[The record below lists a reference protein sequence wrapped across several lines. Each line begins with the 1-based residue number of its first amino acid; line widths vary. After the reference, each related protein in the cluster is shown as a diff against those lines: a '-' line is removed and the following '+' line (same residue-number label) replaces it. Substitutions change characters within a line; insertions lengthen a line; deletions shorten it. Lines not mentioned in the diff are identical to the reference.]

1 MGDRRIPLANTIV
14 VTGASSGIGK
24 ACALQLDKLG
34 FRVFAGV
41 RREMDSDALRCET
54 SATLTP
60 ILLDIT
66 DADSITSAVD
76 IVTTAIG
83 GIGLAGIIN
92 NAGIAVAGPL
102 EFLPV
107 DEIRKQFEVNVI
119 GQIAVTQAFLPLL
132 RQGQGRIINIGSRW
146 QNLNALY
153 R

>member
-1 MGDRRIPLANTIV
+1 MGNRRIPLANTIV

-41 RREMDSDALRCET
+41 RREMDSDALRCEA

-66 DADSITSAVD
+66 SAASITSAVD
-76 IVTTAIG
+76 IVTTASG
-83 GIGLAGIIN
+83 KIGLAGTPIT
-92 NAGIAVAGPL
+92 AGA
-102 EFLPV
+102 
-107 DEIRKQFEVNVI
+107 
-119 GQIAVTQAFLPLL
+119 
-132 RQGQGRIINIGSRW
+132 
-146 QNLNALY
+146 ALAA